1 MRSSSDDFDFP
12 AFNCLNDFDGLD
24 SFVRSDVSNGFD
36 FSGFDGLDDLDA
48 FENFDDSPDNLILSS
63 LFLFPFIRFFY
74 YIFLLHRAHFLIT
87 FLSYKNSTPDTRS
100 AVFAPAQSYQK
111 YFLLPQRLA
120 FFRSRYSL

>member
-24 SFVRSDVSNGFD
+24 SFDRSVRSDVSNSFD
-36 FSGFDGLDDLDA
+36 FAGFDGLDDLDA
-48 FENFDDSPDNLILSS
+48 FENFVDSPDNLILSF
-63 LFLFPFIRFFY
+63 LFLFPFIRFFTIFFY
-74 YIFLLHRAHFLIT
+74 YIGRT